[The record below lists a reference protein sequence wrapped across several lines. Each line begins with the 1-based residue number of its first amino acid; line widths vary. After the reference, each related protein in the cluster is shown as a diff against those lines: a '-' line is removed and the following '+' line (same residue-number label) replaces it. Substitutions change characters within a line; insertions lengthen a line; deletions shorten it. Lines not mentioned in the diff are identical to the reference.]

1 MLANAKEQCNI
12 IEMFPQEKPDFSA
25 MIPQSIL
32 PDTIEELE
40 EAINMEDKMVDSE
53 GMDAM
58 PEPIFNAV
66 IESLLEKGKTRD
78 ALMYVLQANFGIR
91 HSDLI
96 KLKLINLI
104 DVDGNFRDKVNW
116 CEQKTSKTRQYVI
129 NDAVKA
135 ATIIYLR
142 THADKKLT
150 DFLFTAEGKNKGY
163 KKATYKDER
172 GKVKALRVNGKFVYE
187 RDENGNLIPEPMRR
201 DQAENTLKDTLIEIG
216 VRLKN
221 DRRCKDG
228 EYKLNTHSLRK
239 EYSEKFSEVA
249 YNLKANGKINVDADV
264 LALVQLDLR
273 HSSMQTTMRY
283 NHSFDR
289 IKEIVCQNMN
299 LGLSVLERFLK
310 YDKISR

>member
-25 MIPQSIL
+25 MIPQSVL

-40 EAINMEDKMVDSE
+40 EAINMEDKMADSE

-58 PEPIFNAV
+58 SEPIFNAV
-66 IESLLEKGKTRD
+66 IDNLLEKGKTRD

-104 DVDGNFRDKVNW
+104 DIDGNFRSKVNW
-116 CEQKTSKTRQYVI
+116 CEQKTSKTRSYII

-135 ATIIYLR
+135 ALIIYLR
-142 THADKKLT
+142 NHTDKKLT
-150 DFLFTAEGKNKGY
+150 DFLFTSEGKNKGY
-163 KKATYKDER
+163 KKATYKDDN

-187 RDENGNLIPEPMRR
+187 RDDDGNLIPEPMRR
-201 DQAENTLKDTLIEIG
+201 DQAENTLKDALIAIG
-216 VRLKN
+216 VKLKN

-228 EYKLNTHSLRK
+228 EYKLNTHSNRK
-239 EYSEKFSEVA
+239 FYSEKFSEVA
-249 YNLKANGKINVDADV
+249 YVLKAEGKLNVDADV

-289 IKEIVCQNMN
+289 IKEVVCQHMN
-299 LGLSVLERFLK
+299 IGLSVLERYL
-310 YDKISR
+310 

>member
-1 MLANAKEQCNI
+1 MLPNTMEKCNV
-12 IEMFPQEKPDFSA
+12 IEMFPQEKRDFSA

-32 PDTIEELE
+32 PDTEKELNEVIDIED
-40 EAINMEDKMVDSE
+40 NMADSE

-58 PEPIFNAV
+58 PEPIFNGV
-66 IESLLEKGKTRD
+66 IEYLLEKGKTRD

-104 DVDGNFRDKVNW
+104 DIDGNFRDKVNW
-116 CEQKTSKTRQYVI
+116 CEQKTSKTRQYII

-142 THADKKLT
+142 NHTDKKLT
-150 DFLFTAEGKNKGY
+150 DFLFTAEGRNKGY
-163 KKATYKDER
+163 KKATYKDEN
-172 GKVKALRVNGKFVYE
+172 GKVKA
-187 RDENGNLIPEPMRR
+187 
-201 DQAENTLKDTLIEIG
+201 TLKDALIAIG
-216 VRLKN
+216 VKLKN

-228 EYKLNTHSLRK
+228 EYKLNTHSNRK
-239 EYSEKFSEVA
+239 FYSEKFSEVA
-249 YNLKANGKINVDADV
+249 YELKAKGKLNVDADV

-289 IKEIVCQNMN
+289 IKEVVCQNMN
-299 LGLSVLERFLK
+299 IGLSVLERYL
-310 YDKISR
+310 

>member
-25 MIPQSIL
+25 MIPQSVL

-40 EAINMEDKMVDSE
+40 EAINMEDKMADSE

-58 PEPIFNAV
+58 SEPIFNAV
-66 IESLLEKGKTRD
+66 IDNLLEKGKTRD

-104 DVDGNFRDKVNW
+104 DIDGNFRSKVNW
-116 CEQKTSKTRQYVI
+116 CEQKTSKTRSYII

-135 ATIIYLR
+135 ALIIYLR
-142 THADKKLT
+142 NHTDKKLT
-150 DFLFTAEGKNKGY
+150 DFLFTSEGKNKGY
-163 KKATYKDER
+163 KKATYKDDN

-201 DQAENTLKDTLIEIG
+201 DQAENTLKDTLIAIG
-216 VRLKN
+216 VMLKN

-228 EYKLNTHSLRK
+228 EYKLNTHSNRK
-239 EYSEKFSEVA
+239 FYSEKFSEVA
-249 YNLKANGKINVDADV
+249 YALKAEGKLNVDADV

-289 IKEIVCQNMN
+289 IKEVVCQHMN
-299 LGLSVLERFLK
+299 IGLSVLERYL
-310 YDKISR
+310 

>member
-12 IEMFPQEKPDFSA
+12 IEMFPQEKPNFSA

-40 EAINMEDKMVDSE
+40 EAINLEDKMVDSE

-104 DVDGNFRDKVNW
+104 DVDGNFRDKVSW

-142 THADKKLT
+142 NHTDKKLT

-289 IKEIVCQNMN
+289 IKEIVCRNMN

>member
-1 MLANAKEQCNI
+1 MLENAIRKECNI
-12 IEMFPQEKPDFSA
+12 IEMFPEKKRDFSA

-32 PDTIEELE
+32 PDTEKELAEVIDIED
-40 EAINMEDKMVDSE
+40 NMTDTE

-58 PEPIFNAV
+58 SESIFNGV
-66 IESLLEKGKTRD
+66 IEYLLEKGKTRD

-96 KLKLINLI
+96 KLRLINLI
-104 DVDGNFRDKVNW
+104 DIDGNFRDKVNW
-116 CEQKTSKTRQYVI
+116 CEQKTSKTRQYII

-142 THADKKLT
+142 NHADKKLT
-150 DFLFTAEGKNKGY
+150 DFLFTAEGRNKGY
-163 KKATYKDER
+163 KKATYKDEN

-187 RDENGNLIPEPMRR
+187 RDENGNLIPEPLRR
-201 DQAENTLKDTLIEIG
+201 DQAENTLKDVLIAIG
-216 VRLKN
+216 VKLKN

-228 EYKLNTHSLRK
+228 EYKLNTHSNRK
-239 EYSEKFSEVA
+239 FYSEKFSEVA
-249 YNLKANGKINVDADV
+249 YTLKTEGRLNVDADV

-283 NHSFDR
+283 NHSFNR
-289 IKEIVCQNMN
+289 IKEVVCQNMN
-299 LGLSVLERFLK
+299 IGLSVLERYL
-310 YDKISR
+310 

>member
-1 MLANAKEQCNI
+1 MLENLKEKCNV
-12 IEMFPQEKPDFSA
+12 IEMFPQNKRDFSS

-32 PDTIEELE
+32 PDSEKELDEVIDIED
-40 EAINMEDKMVDSE
+40 NMADSE

-58 PEPIFNAV
+58 PEPIFNEV
-66 IESLLEKGKTRD
+66 IECLLEKGKTRD

-104 DVDGNFRDKVNW
+104 DIDGNFRDRVNW
-116 CEQKTSKTRQYVI
+116 CEQKTSKTRQYII

-142 THADKKLT
+142 THTDKKLT
-150 DFLFTAEGKNKGY
+150 DFLFTSEGRNKGY
-163 KKATYKDER
+163 KKVMCVDER
-172 GKVKALRVNGKFVYE
+172 GKKKAMRINGKFVYE
-187 RDENGNLIPEPMRR
+187 RNENGELIPEPTRR
-201 DQAENTLKDTLIEIG
+201 DQAENTLKDALITIG
-216 VRLKN
+216 VKLKN

-228 EYKLNTHSLRK
+228 EYKLNTHSNRK
-239 EYSEKFSEVA
+239 LYSEKFSETA
-249 YNLKANGKINVDADV
+249 YTLKANGKLNIDADI

-273 HSSMQTTMRY
+273 HSSIQTTMRY

-289 IKEIVCQNMN
+289 IKEVVCQHMN
-299 LGLSVLERFLK
+299 IGLSVLDR
-310 YDKISR
+310 YI

>member
-1 MLANAKEQCNI
+1 MLANSMEKCNV
-12 IEMFPQEKPDFSA
+12 IEMFSQNKRDFSS

-32 PDTIEELE
+32 PNTEKELDEVIDIED
-40 EAINMEDKMVDSE
+40 NMVDSE

-58 PEPIFNAV
+58 PEPIFNSV
-66 IESLLEKGKTRD
+66 IEYLLEKGKTRD

-104 DVDGNFRDKVNW
+104 DIDGNFRDKVNW
-116 CEQKTSKTRQYVI
+116 CEQKTDKTRQYII

-142 THADKKLT
+142 NHTDKKLT
-150 DFLFTAEGKNKGY
+150 DYLFTSEGKNKGY
-163 KKATYKDER
+163 KKVMCVDER
-172 GKVKALRVNGKFVYE
+172 GKKKAMRINGKFVYE
-187 RDENGNLIPEPMRR
+187 RDENGELIPEPTRR
-201 DQAENTLKDTLIEIG
+201 DQAENTLKDALIAIG
-216 VRLKN
+216 VKLKN

-228 EYKLNTHSLRK
+228 EYKLNTHSNRK
-239 EYSEKFSEVA
+239 LYSEKFSETA
-249 YNLKANGKINVDADV
+249 YTLKASGKLNIDADI

-273 HSSMQTTMRY
+273 HSSIQTTMRY

-289 IKEIVCQNMN
+289 IKEVVCQHMN
-299 LGLSVLERFLK
+299 IGLSVLDR
-310 YDKISR
+310 YI

>member
-1 MLANAKEQCNI
+1 MLPNTMEKCNV
-12 IEMFPQEKPDFSA
+12 IEMFPQEKRDFSA

-32 PDTIEELE
+32 PDTEKELNEVIDIED
-40 EAINMEDKMVDSE
+40 NMADSE

-58 PEPIFNAV
+58 PEPIFNGV
-66 IESLLEKGKTRD
+66 IEYLLEKGKTRD

-104 DVDGNFRDKVNW
+104 DIDGNFRDKVNW
-116 CEQKTSKTRQYVI
+116 CEQKTSKTRQYII

-142 THADKKLT
+142 NHADKKLT
-150 DFLFTAEGKNKGY
+150 DFLFTAEGRNKGY
-163 KKATYKDER
+163 KKATYKDEN
-172 GKVKALRVNGKFVYE
+172 GKVKALRQNGKFVYE

-201 DQAENTLKDTLIEIG
+201 DHAENTLKDALIAIG
-216 VRLKN
+216 VKLKN

-228 EYKLNTHSLRK
+228 EYKLNTHSNRK
-239 EYSEKFSEVA
+239 LYATKFSEVA
-249 YNLKANGKINVDADV
+249 YELKKDGRFNVDSDV

-273 HSSMQTTMRY
+273 HSSLATTMRY
-283 NHSFDR
+283 NRSFDNM
-289 IKEIVCQNMN
+289 KKIVCQNMN
-299 LGLSVLERFLK
+299 IGLSVLNRYL
-310 YDKISR
+310 

>member
-25 MIPQSIL
+25 MIPQSVL

-40 EAINMEDKMVDSE
+40 EAINMEDKMADSE

-58 PEPIFNAV
+58 SEPIFNAV
-66 IESLLEKGKTRD
+66 IDNLLEKGKTRD

-104 DVDGNFRDKVNW
+104 DIDGNFRSKVNW
-116 CEQKTSKTRQYVI
+116 CEQKTSKTRSYII

-135 ATIIYLR
+135 ALIIYLR
-142 THADKKLT
+142 NHTDKKLT
-150 DFLFTAEGKNKGY
+150 DFLFTSEGKNKGY
-163 KKATYKDER
+163 KKATYKDDN

-201 DQAENTLKDTLIEIG
+201 DQAENTLKDTLIAIG
-216 VRLKN
+216 VKLKN

-228 EYKLNTHSLRK
+228 EYKLNTHSNRK
-239 EYSEKFSEVA
+239 FYSEKFSEVA
-249 YNLKANGKINVDADV
+249 YALKAEGKLNVDADV

-289 IKEIVCQNMN
+289 IKEVVCQHMN
-299 LGLSVLERFLK
+299 IGLSVLERYL
-310 YDKISR
+310 

>member
-1 MLANAKEQCNI
+1 
-12 IEMFPQEKPDFSA
+12 
-25 MIPQSIL
+25 
-32 PDTIEELE
+32 
-40 EAINMEDKMVDSE
+40 MVDSE
-53 GMDAM
+53 GMDAI

-91 HSDLI
+91 HSDLV

-142 THADKKLT
+142 NHTDKKLT
-150 DFLFTAEGKNKGY
+150 DLLFTAEGRNKGY

-187 RDENGNLIPEPMRR
+187 RDENGNLIPEPLRR
-201 DQAENTLKDTLIEIG
+201 DQAENTLKDALIAIG
-216 VRLKN
+216 VKLKN

-249 YNLKANGKINVDADV
+249 YNLKANGKINVDADI

-289 IKEIVCQNMN
+289 IKEVVCQNIN
-299 LGLSVLERFLK
+299 IGLSVLERYL
-310 YDKISR
+310 

>member
-25 MIPQSIL
+25 MIPQSVL

-40 EAINMEDKMVDSE
+40 EAINMEDKMADSE

-58 PEPIFNAV
+58 SEPIFNAV
-66 IESLLEKGKTRD
+66 IDSLLEKGKTRD

-104 DVDGNFRDKVNW
+104 DIDGNFRSKVNW
-116 CEQKTSKTRQYVI
+116 CEQKTSKTRSYII

-135 ATIIYLR
+135 ALIIYLR
-142 THADKKLT
+142 NHADKKLT
-150 DFLFTAEGKNKGY
+150 DFLFTSEGKNKGY
-163 KKATYKDER
+163 KKATYKDDN

-201 DQAENTLKDTLIEIG
+201 DQAENTLKDTLIAIG
-216 VRLKN
+216 VKLKN

-228 EYKLNTHSLRK
+228 EYKLNTHSNRK
-239 EYSEKFSEVA
+239 FYSEKFSEVA
-249 YNLKANGKINVDADV
+249 YALKAEGKLNVDADV

-289 IKEIVCQNMN
+289 IKEVVCQHMN
-299 LGLSVLERFLK
+299 IGLSVLERYL
-310 YDKISR
+310 